1 MAQINLEQFIPRAQG
16 FVFNPLPKLLHPL
29 LVADFQLLVLLW
41 AIQQADNNY
50 RSLVE
55 VIL

>member
-1 MAQINLEQFIPRAQG
+1 MAQINLQQFIPRAQG

>member
-1 MAQINLEQFIPRAQG
+1 MAQISLEQFIPRAQG

-29 LVADFQLLVLLW
+29 LVLLW